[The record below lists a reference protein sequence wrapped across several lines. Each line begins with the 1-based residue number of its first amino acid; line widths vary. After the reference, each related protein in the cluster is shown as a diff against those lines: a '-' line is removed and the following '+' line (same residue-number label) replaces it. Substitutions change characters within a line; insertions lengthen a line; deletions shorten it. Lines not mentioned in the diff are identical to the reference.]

1 MVHLVHPNGS
11 VSCLQDQLVCHIDQ
25 FFTCLQDQSV
35 CYRKHNTP
43 HVPTRGSV
51 SYLFSGSISLSWKRH
66 STPHAPWSVSFL
78 PVFRINQSVMEETQ
92 YTSCT
97 MISQFLTCLQD
108 QSVCHGRDTV
118 HLMHHDQSV
127 SYLSSGSISLLW
139 KRHSTPHAPWSV
151 SFLPVFRINQSV
163 MEETQYTSC
172 TMISQFLTC
181 LHDQSVCRRG
191 HSTWYT
197 LRTHRRISF
206 FTCLQDQSVCRR
218 RHGTPRAPKGGSAS
232 QSLSCWSWA
241 QEAPHEW
248 RGRSHAGWRR
258 SVTWKVWGGTWWL
271 SPCTHPWWPPPSAV
285 ERKANT

>member
-1 MVHLVHPNGS
+1 
-11 VSCLQDQLVCHIDQ
+11 
-25 FFTCLQDQSV
+25 
-35 CYRKHNTP
+35 
-43 HVPTRGSV
+43 
-51 SYLFSGSISLSWKRH
+51 
-66 STPHAPWSVSFL
+66 
-78 PVFRINQSVMEETQ
+78 MEETQ

-118 HLMHHDQSV
+118 HLMHRQFLTCLQDQSV
-127 SYLSSGSISLLW
+127 CCRRHGTSCAPTGGS
-139 KRHSTPHAPWSV
+139 V
-151 SFLPVFRINQSV
+151 FLPVFRINQSV
-163 MEETQYTSC
+163 VEDTVHGTPCAPTGGSV
-172 TMISQFLTC
+172 FFTC
-181 LHDQSVCRRG
+181 LQDQSVCRRG

-241 QEAPHEW
+241 QEVPHEW

-271 SPCTHPWWPPPSAV
+271 SPCTHPWWQPPSAV